1 MEIEDH
7 MEPETN
13 PQQRRALAILAEIS
27 GVPVDSLQPEQELVA
42 DLGIDSPKALR
53 LLVRLEDDLEI
64 EIPDEE
70 AAGMNTVG
78 DLLSS
83 PALTG

>member
-1 MEIEDH
+1 MAMDLAS
-7 MEPETN
+7 N
-13 PQQRRALAILAEIS
+13 DRQRRALEILAEIS
-27 GVPVDSLQPEQELVA
+27 GVASAELRAEQELVA

-53 LLVRLEDDLEI
+53 LLVRLEDDLEL

-78 DLLSS
+78 DLLAS
-83 PALTG
+83 PSLAGA